1 MVISCTFCLFVAFEF
16 LVCRSLVSG
25 LFLASKMN
33 SCGCHDMMLNLSQSE
48 RKRDDRRLSQWAA
61 AYLHIW
67 HKYFYGPRLKTN
79 TLLWSWSRASQST
92 EGCLLKRPSAKLI
105 PPFISPYLFFCFP
118 NIAKWHQSELRFS
131 GELISWNAQAGDAEN
146 GNLFPRRRLG

>member
-1 MVISCTFCLFVAFEF
+1 MVISCTFCLFVAFWISG
-16 LVCRSLVSG
+16 CRSLVSG

-48 RKRDDRRLSQWAA
+48 RKRVDRRLSQWAA

-67 HKYFYGPRLKTN
+67 HKYFYGPRLKSN

-105 PPFISPYLFFCFP
+105 PPFIFSLFIFLLSQHCQMTS
-118 NIAKWHQSELRFS
+118 KWAPLQWRADIVKCPSRWCWKRQSV
-131 GELISWNAQAGDAEN
+131 
-146 GNLFPRRRLG
+146 PRRRLG